1 MALYSLQQILPVTLK
16 GENKGISSSLSPVK
30 IQKTEGDIKSS
41 DLLARSLWC
50 VVDSGKTYTMINLKT
65 NSYVVFIGIQLAD
78 DRIAKW
84 ICRFINN

>member
-1 MALYSLQQILPVTLK
+1 MALNSLQQILPVTLK
-16 GENKGISSSLSPVK
+16 GENKGISSLKPVK

-50 VVDSGKTYTMINLKT
+50 VVDSGKTYRMINPKT

-84 ICRFINN
+84 ICKFINN